1 MMFLTNLSSINA
13 PGSCKQFRERE
24 GSTFKLMCVH
34 PDFLLVLPVTVFQN
48 FKKHYSWVFIELKS
62 ANSLKKVNIMQSQK
76 VF

>member
-13 PGSCKQFRERE
+13 RGSCKHIRERE
-24 GSTFKLMCVH
+24 GSTFKLMRVH
-34 PDFLLVLPVTVFQN
+34 NDFLLVLSVTVFQN